1 MQFSLDNVRKAIV
14 GLKEDLGEGF
24 IKTDIWNAQSM
35 KSIAFNHS
43 RGLLPNYGA
52 VPSHIKIF
60 SNISQMLK
68 KTLVVSDY
76 PYSIEYIY
84 LQLANNQ
91 VIVIL
96 YYNISAVEASDSKS
110 GQLNKAGNEMSE
122 YQQFIWVDMNH
133 TTVGALMGIAIPN
146 ILENIR

>member
-1 MQFSLDNVRKAIV
+1 MQFTLDNIRKAIA

-24 IKTDIWNAQSM
+24 IKTDIWSAHSL
-35 KSIAFNHS
+35 KSVAFNHS

-60 SNISQMLK
+60 SNVSQMLK

-84 LQLANNQ
+84 INLNNNQ

-96 YYNISAVEASDSKS
+96 YYNTSEVEASDLTT
-110 GQLNKAGNEMSE
+110 GQSNKAGTEMSE